1 MRLRTLPLSLSGVIV
16 GIALAS
22 GTYGPDGA
30 GCDTSSASFT
40 APTIIFLLLT
50 TIFLQIL
57 SNLSNE
63 LGDTLHGTDTA
74 DRQGIHYS
82 IQDGEMTI
90 PQMKWLIGVMVVLC
104 CLNGLAM
111 IWFSFGGTLM
121 EGGSLT
127 DCCNGAGCSGTLTC
141 WLQPLGFVILGALA
155 IWAAM
160 HYTLGK
166 NPYGYRGMGDVFV
179 FIFFGLVSTLGAA
192 YICSHC
198 FDPAWILPA
207 AAIGCFSVGVL
218 NVNNI
223 RDMKTDAATRTTV
236 ALKMGL
242 HRARIYQSVLICIG
256 WTLMLVY
263 TDVYNSWN
271 SWLYYITLPLFALHL
286 CGVWT
291 REDRRLDPMLPLLV
305 MSTFVLSILFAVA

>member
-16 GIALAS
+16 GIALS
-22 GTYGPDGA
+22 TET
-30 GCDTSSASFT
+30 CTV
-40 APTIIFLLLT
+40 PTVIFLLLT

-90 PQMKWLIGVMVVLC
+90 PQMKRLIGVMVVLC

-111 IWFSFGGTLM
+111 IWFSFGGTLT
-121 EGGSLT
+121 E
-127 DCCNGAGCSGTLTC
+127 CSGALPG
-141 WLQPLGFVILGALA
+141 WLQPLCFVILGALT

-166 NPYGYRGMGDVFV
+166 NPYGYRGLGDFFV

-192 YICSHC
+192 YICSHR
-198 FDPAWILPA
+198 FDPAWLLPA
-207 AAIGCFSVGVL
+207 SAIGCFSVGVL

-223 RDMKTDAATRTTV
+223 RDMKTDAATRITV

-242 HRARIYQSVLICIG
+242 HRARIYQTVLICIG

-263 TDVYNSWN
+263 TSWTC
-271 SWLYYITLPLFALHL
+271 WLYLLTLPFFALHL
-286 CGVWT
+286 RGVWT

-305 MSTFVLSILFAVA
+305 MSTFALAILFAVVKL